1 MLFNG
6 LDYIIG
12 NRECLFLDH
21 LQGFFGIGSE
31 QIIQDQIMQLQSSS
45 AWIKDDSFIWI
56 NRNWENFLLQKQIMD
71 ILVGYS
77 GATMH

>member
-6 LDYIIG
+6 LDYRIG

-31 QIIQDQIMQLQSSS
+31 QIIQDQILQLQSVFGLGSKM
-45 AWIKDDSFIWI
+45 I
-56 NRNWENFLLQKQIMD
+56 LL
-71 ILVGYS
+71 YE
-77 GATMH
+77 

>member
-6 LDYIIG
+6 LDYRIG

-31 QIIQDQIMQLQSSS
+31 QIIQDQILQLQSSS
-45 AWIKDDSFIWI
+45 AW
-56 NRNWENFLLQKQIMD
+56 LQKWFFYMKK
-71 ILVGYS
+71 
-77 GATMH
+77 